1 MSDKQKDYL
10 STRQA
15 AELLNVA
22 VSTVQL
28 WSDNGLLRAWTTV
41 GGHRRIDKTSVAEML
56 SQQKNISTKKSG
68 KQPLSIVV
76 VEDNEQER
84 ILYEE
89 HFEIWQMNANFYMSK
104 DGYAGLIN
112 IGKTLPDIIITDLM
126 MPNMNGFEMIRAIK
140 ENPDLKYCLIIAVSA
155 LTGEEIK
162 IKGGLPP
169 DVLVIRKPIPFIELE
184 YLLRKKIELHVAWI

>member
-1 MSDKQKDYL
+1 MTNKQKDYL

-22 VSTVQL
+22 VSTIQL

-41 GGHRRIDKTSVAEML
+41 GGHRRIDKTSVSEML

-68 KQPLSIVV
+68 KQALSIVV

-84 ILYEE
+84 ILYEKQ
-89 HFEIWQMNANFYMSK
+89 FEIWQMNANFYISK
-104 DGYAGLIN
+104 DCYAGLIN
-112 IGKTLPDIIITDLM
+112 IGKTSPDIIITDLM

-140 ENPDLKYCLIIAVSA
+140 ENSDLKHCLIIAVSA
-155 LTGEEIK
+155 LTDDEIK
-162 IKGGLPP
+162 IRGGLPQ
-169 DVLVIRKPIPFIELE
+169 DVIVIRKPIPFVELE
-184 YLLRKKIELHVAWI
+184 YLLRKKIELHVA

>member
-1 MSDKQKDYL
+1 MADKQKDYL

-22 VSTVQL
+22 VSTIQL

-41 GGHRRIDKTSVAEML
+41 GGHRRIDKTSVSEML
-56 SQQKNISTKKSG
+56 SQQKNIFTKKSG
-68 KQPLSIVV
+68 KQTLSIVV

-84 ILYEE
+84 ILYKEQ
-89 HFEIWQMNANFYMSK
+89 FEIWQMNANFYISK

-140 ENPDLKYCLIIAVSA
+140 ENPDLNHCLIIAVSA
-155 LTGEEIK
+155 LTDDEIK
-162 IKGGLPP
+162 IRGGLPQ
-169 DVLVIRKPIPFIELE
+169 DVLVIEKPIPFNELE
-184 YLLRKKIELHVAWI
+184 YLIREKIELYVA

>member
-1 MSDKQKDYL
+1 MNDKQKDYL
-10 STRQA
+10 STSEA
-15 AELLNVA
+15 AEHLNVA
-22 VSTVQL
+22 VSTIQL
-28 WSDNGLLRAWTTV
+28 WSNNGLLRAWTTV

-68 KQPLSIVV
+68 KQALSIVV

-89 HFEIWQMNANFYMSK
+89 QFEIWQMNAKFYISK

-112 IGKTLPDIIITDLM
+112 IGKTSPDIIITDLM

-140 ENPDLKYCLIIAVSA
+140 ENLDLKHCLIIAVSV
-155 LTGEEIK
+155 LTDDEIK
-162 IKGGLPP
+162 IKGGLPQ
-169 DVLVIRKPIPFIELE
+169 DVLVIRKPIRFVELE
-184 YLLRKKIELHVAWI
+184 YLLRKKIELHVA